1 MKKIEIAKYGIYE
14 YAVYNIYKILS
25 YENLI
30 YLKEYYEKEKR
41 KFPIS
46 DFAFKRIGNY
56 NFLVRAM
63 EEEDNTDN
71 FIIKF
76 QINDRKN
83 NKNLFEWTYLF
94 DYSKEAKDFIKTLDE
109 FFKKILKINLNIESP
124 FFNKTYE
131 ETLKMKLDK
140 IDIKKK
146 FIIKYLKE
154 IFKERFEEFDK
165 IINFILQKEY
175 DKKYKF
181 EDIEKRIFFNS
192 KIETTYPLSFTDEYD
207 SDDYYLYYLLDDD
220 IMTEFTNNKITKE
233 DLKNEIE
240 VLDFYSFPL
249 NELEENKN
257 LKFLAVCYENYM
269 QIEKNMDLKEFIL
282 DLLISE

>member
-1 MKKIEIAKYGIYE
+1 MKKIGIAKYGIYE

-109 FFKKILKINLNIESP
+109 FFKKILEINLNIESP
-124 FFNKTYE
+124 SFNKTYE

-181 EDIEKRIFFNS
+181 QDIEKRIFFNS
-192 KIETTYPLSFTDEYD
+192 KIETTYPLSFTNEYD
-207 SDDYYLYYLLDDD
+207 YDDYYLYYLLDDD
-220 IMTEFTNNKITKE
+220 MISKFANNKITKE

-269 QIEKNMDLKEFIL
+269 QIEKNIDLKEFIL
-282 DLLISE
+282 DLLIPE

>member
-1 MKKIEIAKYGIYE
+1 MKKIKIAKYGIYE

-56 NFLVRAM
+56 IFLVRAI
-63 EEEDNTDN
+63 EEKDNIDN

-83 NKNLFEWTYLF
+83 NKNLFEWIYLF
-94 DYSKEAKDFIKTLDE
+94 DYSKEAKDFIKALDG
-109 FFKKILKINLNIESP
+109 FFKKISEINYIEHP
-124 FFNKTYE
+124 FLDEPYE
-131 ETLKMKLDK
+131 ENLKRKLDK

-146 FIIKYLKE
+146 FIVKYLKE
-154 IFKERFEEFDK
+154 VFKEKFEEFDK
-165 IINFILQKEY
+165 IIDFLLQKEY

-181 EDIEKRIFFNS
+181 QDIEKRIFFNS
-192 KIETTYPLSFTDEYD
+192 KIETTYPLSLQQKFFQI
-207 SDDYYLYYLLDDD
+207 L
-220 IMTEFTNNKITKE
+220 I
-233 DLKNEIE
+233 KNG
-240 VLDFYSFPL
+240 
-249 NELEENKN
+249 K
-257 LKFLAVCYENYM
+257 
-269 QIEKNMDLKEFIL
+269 
-282 DLLISE
+282 

>member
-1 MKKIEIAKYGIYE
+1 MEKIEITKYGICE
-14 YAVYNIYKILS
+14 YAVYNIYNILS

-76 QINDRKN
+76 QINDRKKN
-83 NKNLFEWTYLF
+83 ENLFEWTYLF

-109 FFKKILKINLNIESP
+109 FFKKILEINLNIESP
-124 FFNKTYE
+124 FSDKAYE

-192 KIETTYPLSFTDEYD
+192 KIETTYPISFTDEFD
-207 SDDYYLYYLLDDD
+207 SDDYYLYYLLDNDV
-220 IMTEFTNNKITKE
+220 ITKFKNNKITKE
-233 DLKNEIE
+233 ELKNKIE

-282 DLLISE
+282 NLL

>member
-154 IFKERFEEFDK
+154 IFKDRFEEFDK

>member
-192 KIETTYPLSFTDEYD
+192 KIETTYPISFTDEFD
-207 SDDYYLYYLLDDD
+207 SDDYYLYYLLDNDV
-220 IMTEFTNNKITKE
+220 ITKFKNNKITKE
-233 DLKNEIE
+233 ELKNKIE

-269 QIEKNMDLKEFIL
+269 QIEKNMELKEFIS
-282 DLLISE
+282 DLL

>member
-207 SDDYYLYYLLDDD
+207 FDDYYLYYLLDDD

>member
-1 MKKIEIAKYGIYE
+1 MKKIKIAKYGIYE

-56 NFLVRAM
+56 IFLVRAI
-63 EEEDNTDN
+63 EEKDNIDN

-83 NKNLFEWTYLF
+83 NKNLFEWIYLF

-109 FFKKILKINLNIESP
+109 FFKKISEINHIEHSFLDEP
-124 FFNKTYE
+124 YE
-131 ETLKMKLDK
+131 ENLKRKLDK

-146 FIIKYLKE
+146 FIVKYLKE

-165 IINFILQKEY
+165 IIDFLLQKEY

-282 DLLISE
+282 ETLILE

>member
-1 MKKIEIAKYGIYE
+1 MKKIKIAKYGIYE

-56 NFLVRAM
+56 IFLVRAI
-63 EEEDNTDN
+63 EEKDNIDN

-83 NKNLFEWTYLF
+83 NKNLFEWIYLF
-94 DYSKEAKDFIKTLDE
+94 DYSKEAKDFIKALDG
-109 FFKKILKINLNIESP
+109 FFKKISEINYIEHP
-124 FFNKTYE
+124 FLDEPYE
-131 ETLKMKLDK
+131 ENLKRKLDK

-146 FIIKYLKE
+146 FIVKYLKE
-154 IFKERFEEFDK
+154 VFKEKFEEFDK
-165 IINFILQKEY
+165 IIDFLLQKEY

-181 EDIEKRIFFNS
+181 QDIEKRIFFNS

-207 SDDYYLYYLLDDD
+207 SDDYYLYYLLDNDM
-220 IMTEFTNNKITKE
+220 ITKFTNNKITKE

-282 DLLISE
+282 ETLILE